1 MSDNYGTIV
10 KDGLWENN
18 VVFAQ
23 MLALCPTM
31 AVTTSGTNG
40 LGMGL
45 STTHALGVPGETLA
59 GVEDAVDFIA
69 RLRQCDD
76 KSTLP
81 IGRRV
86 VVIGGGLAGASRYIL
101 PSLIAE
107 LNSSLQMMDGTTVN
121 RLQMKAFNLE
131 EEDQFTVFAK
141 GVAVKIRVPGTD
153 RQIDYDPFK
162 RFGVMISKQ
171 GTSRSVALGAY
182 VYALDQL

>member
-1 MSDNYGTIV
+1 MAGDAIAQAITLI
-10 KDGLWENN
+10 DG
-18 VVFAQ
+18 
-23 MLALCPTM
+23 
-31 AVTTSGTNG
+31 
-40 LGMGL
+40 
-45 STTHALGVPGETLA
+45 
-59 GVEDAVDFIA
+59 
-69 RLRQCDD
+69 
-76 KSTLP
+76 
-81 IGRRV
+81 V

-131 EEDQFTVFAK
+131 EEDQFAVFAK
-141 GVAVKIRVPGTD
+141 GEAVKIRVPGTD

>member
-1 MSDNYGTIV
+1 M
-10 KDGLWENN
+10 
-18 VVFAQ
+18 
-23 MLALCPTM
+23 
-31 AVTTSGTNG
+31 
-40 LGMGL
+40 
-45 STTHALGVPGETLA
+45 
-59 GVEDAVDFIA
+59 
-69 RLRQCDD
+69 
-76 KSTLP
+76 
-81 IGRRV
+81 

-131 EEDQFTVFAK
+131 EEDQFAVFAK
-141 GVAVKIRVPGTD
+141 GEAVKIRVPGTD